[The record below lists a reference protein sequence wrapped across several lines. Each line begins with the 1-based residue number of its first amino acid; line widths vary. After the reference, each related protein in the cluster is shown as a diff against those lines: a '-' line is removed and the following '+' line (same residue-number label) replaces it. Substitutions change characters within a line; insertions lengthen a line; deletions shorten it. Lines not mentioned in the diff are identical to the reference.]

1 MGEGTGRR
9 PLVEIVPNFSEG
21 RRQDVI
27 DAIVSALQVPGVVLL
42 NTQWDAEHN
51 RLDCS
56 LVGDPDS
63 VRRSAMAGAARA
75 VELIDMERHEG
86 SHPRM
91 GAVDVIPFLPV
102 RDVDM
107 QACVELARDFAR
119 ELAETLD
126 LPVYCYDQ
134 AALVPE
140 RRSLADVRK
149 GQYEGLKADVAAG
162 RRLPDF
168 GPHEIG
174 RAGAV
179 AVGARKPLIAFNVYL
194 TGTDE
199 AAKAVARR
207 VRESGGGLKNVRA
220 VGFGV
225 PERGPGVVTVS
236 MNLVDYEQT
245 PMYRAFELVRVEAA
259 RYGMAVL
266 SSEIVG
272 LVPQAAV
279 AETATHYLRLEGF
292 DADAQ
297 VLESVVARAE
307 ADGAGS
313 TDALQSADGAGSTDA
328 PGPADGAGSTD
339 APGPADGAGST
350 DAPGPRPGSIADQTV
365 DSFLARLAS
374 DEPTP
379 GGGSAA
385 AVAGAAGAA
394 LVAMVGRLTAGKKG
408 YEAVDAR
415 MGKIAAD
422 ADAARGELLGLADR
436 DAEAFDAVMAAF
448 RLPKGTQEE
457 KAERRAAVQRAFSGA
472 AQVPLDVARRA
483 ASLLSLAEEVVRTGN
498 ANAASDG
505 AAAAHLLAAA
515 TRTALANVEINAAS
529 ITDEAEAGALRTEA
543 AELDRS
549 AGRALEAAVEAFHR
563 RLDQA

>member
-1 MGEGTGRR
+1 MGEGGGRR

-42 NTQWDAEHN
+42 NTQWDPEHN

-56 LVGDPDS
+56 LVGDPES
-63 VRRSAMAGAARA
+63 VRRSAMAGAAKA
-75 VELIDMERHEG
+75 VELIDMDRHQG

-107 QACVELARDFAR
+107 QACVELARGFAR

-168 GPHEIG
+168 GPNEIG

-194 TGTDE
+194 AGSEDG
-199 AAKAVARR
+199 AKAVARR
-207 VRESGGGLKNVRA
+207 VRESSGGLKNVRA
-220 VGFGV
+220 VGFAV

-245 PMYRAFELVRVEAA
+245 PMYRAFELVKVEAT
-259 RYGMAVL
+259 RYGMTVL

-279 AETATHYLRLEGF
+279 AETAAQYLQLEGF
-292 DADAQ
+292 DPDAQ
-297 VLESVVARAE
+297 VLESVVARMEAE
-307 ADGAGS
+307 
-313 TDALQSADGAGSTDA
+313 A
-328 PGPADGAGSTD
+328 PGPSDD
-339 APGPADGAGST
+339 AV
-350 DAPGPRPGSIADQTV
+350 GPRPGSIAEQTV
-365 DSFLARLAS
+365 DSFLGRLAS
-374 DEPTP
+374 DDPTP
-379 GGGSAA
+379 GGGSMA

-394 LVAMVGRLTAGKKG
+394 LVAMVARLTRGKKG

-415 MGKIAAD
+415 MGEIAAQ

-448 RLPKGTQEE
+448 RLPKGTEDE
-457 KAERRAAVQRAFSGA
+457 KAERSAAVQRAYAGA
-472 AQVPLDVARRA
+472 AEVPLEVARRA
-483 ASLLSLAEEVVRTGN
+483 ASLLSLAGEAVRTGN

-529 ITDEAEAGALRTEA
+529 LKDQELARSLRGEVTE
-543 AELDRS
+543 LGRS
-549 AGRALEAAVEAFHR
+549 ADGALEATVEAFHR
-563 RLDQA
+563 RLGED